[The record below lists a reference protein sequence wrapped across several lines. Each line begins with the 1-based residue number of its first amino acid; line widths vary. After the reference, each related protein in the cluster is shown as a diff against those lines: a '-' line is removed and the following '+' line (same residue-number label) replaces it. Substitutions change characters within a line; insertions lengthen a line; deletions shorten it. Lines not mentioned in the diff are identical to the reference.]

1 MGAGA
6 SVDEGV
12 TVDGELAKV
21 LSASDGDL
29 AAAADKLNRDIKRM
43 VPKTA
48 SGRLDA
54 ASIKEDERESVLE
67 ILGRARRLAE
77 HGYAAVDVLCHDGDG
92 ALHVVEA
99 LELMPFVPDFTDHFR
114 ETIPKNPTR
123 SMMSFRPVSPNNG
136 RAP

>member
-21 LSASDGDL
+21 LSASDNDL

-67 ILGRARRLAE
+67 VLGRARRLAE
-77 HGYAAVDVLCHDGDG
+77 LGFAASRYHSRADGSERGKARTRGVPRLEAEACVILWREQDGRRPLPIAQDVE
-92 ALHVVEA
+92 EA
-99 LELMPFVPDFTDHFR
+99 L
-114 ETIPKNPTR
+114 
-123 SMMSFRPVSPNNG
+123 
-136 RAP
+136 